1 MLITMQIAGG
11 VGGPPIF
18 RMVLPARYLRGWLYG
33 AWFSLLNLTRPIR
46 HRLGLK
52 QETLAKKS
60 GR

>member
-1 MLITMQIAGG
+1 MG
-11 VGGPPIF
+11 
-18 RMVLPARYLRGWLYG
+18 LPARYLRGWLYG

-60 GR
+60 DR

>member
-1 MLITMQIAGG
+1 LRANHA
-11 VGGPPIF
+11 
-18 RMVLPARYLRGWLYG
+18 RWLVLPARYLRRWLYG

>member
-1 MLITMQIAGG
+1 MG
-11 VGGPPIF
+11 
-18 RMVLPARYLRGWLYG
+18 LPARYLRGWLYG

-52 QETLAKKS
+52 QGTLAKKS